1 MPARKAARQQVKRS
15 RRNQSV
21 RTATRTVL
29 YAARR
34 AIDAGDGATAESAV
48 LVTLSSLDR
57 AVKKGILHKNK
68 ASRTKSRLVT
78 RLNRLK
84 ALATS

>member
-1 MPARKAARQQVKRS
+1 MPARKAARQSVKRS

-34 AIDAGDGATAESAV
+34 VIDAGDEAAAESAV
-48 LVTLSSLDR
+48 RGTLSSLDR
-57 AVKKGILHKNK
+57 AVKKGVLHKNK
-68 ASRTKSRLVT
+68 ASRTKSRLQS

-84 ALATS
+84 GSATS